1 MVNVNVEAAAPAAP
15 TAQKLMELDY
25 KPNSGYV
32 DNRSKAVLDDVALK
46 LQQDPN
52 LNVVLSG
59 SADSGEPH
67 SMGLQRAQNAMAYL
81 TKAKGID
88 QQRIQTKA
96 ATDPGRKVEVWK
108 LPAGASLPGT
118 APAAAEHKPQVSR
131 SSRQLRSQRLR
142 NSLRHRNHRQQR
154 RLPTSSRLRSH
165 SLLRL
170 LTSQQQHRNLLR
182 RRKRN
187 LLEKFRHSW
196 RSAVPFCLPE
206 GRKHSAALSFFRIIH
221 LPCTA

>member
-1 MVNVNVEAAAPAAP
+1 VEAAAPAAP

-96 ATDPGRKVEVWK
+96 ATDPGRKVEVWT

-118 APAAAEHKPQVSR
+118 APAQPTQAPGQQEQPAATQPTPAEQPSASQPPATAPSADQQPTPVPQSTPPAD
-131 SSRQLRSQRLR
+131 QPAATPQ
-142 NSLRHRNHRQQR
+142 
-154 RLPTSSRLRSH
+154 PTPPP
-165 SLLRL
+165 
-170 LTSQQQHRNLLR
+170 Q
-182 RRKRN
+182 
-187 LLEKFRHSW
+187 
-196 RSAVPFCLPE
+196 A
-206 GRKHSAALSFFRIIH
+206 
-221 LPCTA
+221 